1 VKGMMFYDYIT
12 SKDNEEYEDFFQNYL
27 QQEKRYRERFEN
39 YINNTTLRYEA
50 LNKKQAV
57 KVTNVYEEKG
67 SL

>member
-1 VKGMMFYDYIT
+1 MMFYDYIT
-12 SKDNEEYEDFFQNYL
+12 SKDNEEYGDFFQNYL
-27 QQEKRYRERFEN
+27 QQEIRYRERFEN
-39 YINNTTLRYEA
+39 YINNMTLKYEA

>member
-1 VKGMMFYDYIT
+1 MMFYDYIT